1 MSSYFE
7 LDVQYAKKDDN
18 KKFQFL
24 DRRKFRAQQS
34 DEEKLL
40 KNLMESFDNFGVSD
54 SLNISRS
61 LLYMKNIFQLNKNLL
76 VVAYLYF
83 QKKNFDP
90 GRIGENFDEDF
101 QEILNTASR
110 YGIFKKLFDKN
121 LEYSFRQDFI
131 MYLFILNDF
140 KEEIESSESSSEYY
154 EDSLD
159 YTMED
164 IYDETEKMSK
174 DNMDYAE

>member
-83 QKKNFDP
+83 QKKKFDP

-101 QEILNTASR
+101 QEILQLISS
-110 YGIFKKLFDKN
+110 KKLFSKIFEKS
-121 LEYSFRQDFI
+121 LEFEFRQDFI
-131 MYLFILNDF
+131 TYLLMIKDF
-140 KEEIESSESSSEYY
+140 LEEESSADSSYYDDGYDVTVEEIF
-154 EDSLD
+154 
-159 YTMED
+159 
-164 IYDETEKMSK
+164 DETDKPPQELE
-174 DNMDYAE
+174 DYNE

>member
-1 MSSYFE
+1 MT
-7 LDVQYAKKDDN
+7 
-18 KKFQFL
+18 
-24 DRRKFRAQQS
+24 
-34 DEEKLL
+34 
-40 KNLMESFDNFGVSD
+40 
-54 SLNISRS
+54 
-61 LLYMKNIFQLNKNLL
+61 
-76 VVAYLYF
+76 YLYF
-83 QKKNFDP
+83 KKKGFELSNTLL
-90 GRIGENFDEDF
+90 NFDEDF

-110 YGIFKKLFDKN
+110 YGIFKKLFDKKM
-121 LEYSFRQDFI
+121 EYSFRQDFI

-164 IYDETEKMSK
+164 IYDEVEKMPK